1 MDSDGGKAMLLLEGM
16 EGSLQPATYDVWLM
30 RGEDKVRAGT
40 LQVDAEGWGAATIEP
55 DQSVYSFDRVGLTE
69 VMPSDQDARASI
81 MVLEGAIS
89 SRSGSPMY
97 RVQAPVW
104 R

>member
-1 MDSDGGKAMLLLEGM
+1 M
-16 EGSLQPATYDVWLM
+16 
-30 RGEDKVRAGT
+30 
-40 LQVDAEGWGAATIEP
+40 DAEGWGAATIEP
-55 DQSVYSFDRVGLTE
+55 AQSVYSFDRVGLTE
-69 VMPSDQDARASI
+69 VMPSDQGALASI

-89 SRSGSPMY
+89 SPGGSPMY